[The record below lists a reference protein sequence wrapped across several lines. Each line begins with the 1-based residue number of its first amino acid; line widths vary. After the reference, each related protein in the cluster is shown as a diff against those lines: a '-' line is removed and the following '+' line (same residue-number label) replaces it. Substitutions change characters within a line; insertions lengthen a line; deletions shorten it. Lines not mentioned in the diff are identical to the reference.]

1 MWMLT
6 TAHMTVRWLYIN
18 YVYIR
23 HGFSL
28 ETQVVASTEILV
40 PLDVTSAIVIILSVF
55 LADITM
61 VRNQLNHRKS
71 ISL

>member
-23 HGFSL
+23 HGFNL
-28 ETQVVASTEILV
+28 ETQVVVSTEILV
-40 PLDVTSAIVIILSVF
+40 PLDVTSAVVIILSVF

-61 VRNQLNHRKS
+61 VRNRLNHRKS